1 MVPWFKITIGLIVV
15 MLFLIILYD
24 IYMLPYLQA
33 NGRLSGRFTT
43 ILIPKNWIKRT
54 EQPSSSAKASSMPIE
69 RPRYN
74 NRVPSYDTPVQ
85 PRSNHRI
92 PEPSPFGMP
101 SVPTNN
107 NDMLVTVVIPPGI
120 TAPPQSDPET
130 KPLQE
135 ISQPIRSSGCEG
147 DTITFSCPTGKT
159 IQLANAF
166 YGRNSPNVCPGP
178 NSGTTTTCNDSFAQA
193 TLLGIVNGKNNATV
207 KMANIDKSGP
217 FLDPCAGVFKH
228 FDVTYNCV

>member
-1 MVPWFKITIGLIVV
+1 
-15 MLFLIILYD
+15 
-24 IYMLPYLQA
+24 
-33 NGRLSGRFTT
+33 
-43 ILIPKNWIKRT
+43 
-54 EQPSSSAKASSMPIE
+54 MP
-69 RPRYN
+69 
-74 NRVPSYDTPVQ
+74 
-85 PRSNHRI
+85 
-92 PEPSPFGMP
+92 
-101 SVPTNN
+101 
-107 NDMLVTVVIPPGI
+107 VTVVIPPGI